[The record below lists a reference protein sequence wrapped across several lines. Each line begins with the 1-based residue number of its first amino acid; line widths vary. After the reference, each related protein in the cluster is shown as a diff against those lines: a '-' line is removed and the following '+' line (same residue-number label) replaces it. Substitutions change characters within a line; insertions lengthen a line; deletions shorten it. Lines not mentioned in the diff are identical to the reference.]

1 MNISEVYNENIFMG
15 NISKESY
22 NYENIKNTNNYND
35 DSEIFG
41 SNYGKDYYKSIY
53 ESKNIDYKAEEKKV
67 DKSIYTLI
75 KYDDDIYTNLIN
87 LESYKDEIK
96 LVGKVLCI
104 PTVDDIKIIKM
115 NLPYDTE
122 NKKCIIQGNFMFK
135 FKYSINENSDEIYE
149 KKVILPF
156 SKSIII
162 PIYKS
167 SSIKV
172 SVKLEDY
179 YLRKINSHSLIVS
192 SSALFIIYA
201 TDLDKHLV

>member
-1 MNISEVYNENIFMG
+1 MNISEIYNENVFME
-15 NISKESY
+15 NILKESY
-22 NYENIKNTNNYND
+22 NYKNIKNTNNYND
-35 DSEIFG
+35 NSEIFG
-41 SNYGKDYYKSIY
+41 SDYGKDYYKFID
-53 ESKNIDYKAEEKKV
+53 ESKNIDYKAEEKEV
-67 DKSIYTLI
+67 DDSIYTLI
-75 KYDDDIYTNLIN
+75 KYDDDMYTNLIN
-87 LESYKDEIK
+87 LKSYEDEIK
-96 LVGKVLCI
+96 LVEKVICI

-135 FKYSINENSDEIYE
+135 FKYCINENSDEVYE
-149 KKVILPF
+149 KEVILPF

-167 SSIKV
+167 SRIKV

-201 TDLDKHLV
+201 MDLDKHLV